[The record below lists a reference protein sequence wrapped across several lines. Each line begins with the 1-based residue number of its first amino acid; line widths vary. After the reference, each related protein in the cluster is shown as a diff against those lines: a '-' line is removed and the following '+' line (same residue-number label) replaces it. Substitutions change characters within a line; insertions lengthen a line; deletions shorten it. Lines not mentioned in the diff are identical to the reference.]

1 MAKKSTIAR
10 ERKRERLVA
19 QHRAR
24 RNELRKAMI
33 NPKLT
38 EDERQEIRF
47 QLAKLPR
54 DSSPSRLSRRCQMT
68 GVSRAVYRKFRVN
81 RISFRKM
88 ALEGLLPGVTKS
100 SW

>member
-54 DSSPSRLSRRCQMT
+54 D
-68 GVSRAVYRKFRVN
+68 A
-81 RISFRKM
+81 
-88 ALEGLLPGVTKS
+88 
-100 SW
+100 